1 MLYLRKMTSSRG
13 NFYDEE
19 IDDDEFLRHP
29 KSGTAGT
36 VGTVGYFERFLENPR
51 HPPHQFCT
59 WILYL
64 RHGYN

>member
-36 VGTVGYFERFLENPR
+36 VGTVGYFERFLETPATPLIN
-51 HPPHQFCT
+51 FV
-59 WILYL
+59 
-64 RHGYN
+64 HGSYI

>member
-29 KSGTAGT
+29 KSGTAGN
-36 VGTVGYFERFLENPR
+36 VGYFQRFLETPATPLIN
-51 HPPHQFCT
+51 FV
-59 WILYL
+59 
-64 RHGYN
+64 HGSYI